1 MQRRA
6 TLLVAACAL
15 ALAFVAIAPGDAS
28 AGWRRGWGGYGGYY
42 GPGVGVYVGPAMAI
56 TATDIAPIT
65 TAATILTP
73 ITHIGA
79 AAIGAGD
86 GATSPKPKQKRFQVP
101 FPAAG
106 MAPFA
111 SASRFALRQ

>member
-42 GPGVGVYVGPAMAI
+42 GPGVGVYVGPGYGYYGYGYRPYYYGGYYPYAYY
-56 TATDIAPIT
+56 PYWR
-65 TAATILTP
+65 
-73 ITHIGA
+73 G
-79 AAIGAGD
+79 
-86 GATSPKPKQKRFQVP
+86 RYW
-101 FPAAG
+101 
-106 MAPFA
+106 
-111 SASRFALRQ
+111 RQGWGY